1 MINSSGDEKYI
12 CAHNLEVH
20 RGKVDVLHGLNFNIQ
35 AGSITGLLGPSG
47 CGKTTLMRTII
58 GSQKIHSGSMTIN
71 GLPAGHPTLRQLI
84 GYTSQGMSIYTDIS
98 VGDNVRY
105 FAGLKGDSPHH
116 AAEIIDRVGLGEYAD
131 RRITQ
136 LSGGQAN
143 RASLA
148 CALVGQPKLLVLD
161 EPTVGLDP
169 LTRQS
174 LWELFHELADEG
186 ATLIISSHVLDE
198 ATKCD
203 RVIFMREGHILAHKS
218 ASELMSD
225 TQTTTPE
232 DAFLAMIEE
241 QK

>member
-1 MINSSGDEKYI
+1 MCTSWTAKAISPGRANG
-12 CAHNLEVH
+12 
-20 RGKVDVLHGLNFNIQ
+20 
-35 AGSITGLLGPSG
+35 GS
-47 CGKTTLMRTII
+47 R
-58 GSQKIHSGSMTIN
+58 
-71 GLPAGHPTLRQLI
+71 
-84 GYTSQGMSIYTDIS
+84 
-98 VGDNVRY
+98 
-105 FAGLKGDSPHH
+105 
-116 AAEIIDRVGLGEYAD
+116 
-131 RRITQ
+131 
-136 LSGGQAN
+136 
-143 RASLA
+143 
-148 CALVGQPKLLVLD
+148 
-161 EPTVGLDP
+161 P

-203 RVIFMREGHILAHKS
+203 RVIFMREDHILAHKS